1 VREILPQ
8 KASYKLPSTEESLM
22 SLFYQQV
29 EDLGEYTSAIPQ
41 ALALANQNIL
51 KTKTHKPQLPA

>member
-1 VREILPQ
+1 ML
-8 KASYKLPSTEESLM
+8 
-22 SLFYQQV
+22 LFYQQV
-29 EDLGEYTSAIPQ
+29 EDLGEYTSVIPQ